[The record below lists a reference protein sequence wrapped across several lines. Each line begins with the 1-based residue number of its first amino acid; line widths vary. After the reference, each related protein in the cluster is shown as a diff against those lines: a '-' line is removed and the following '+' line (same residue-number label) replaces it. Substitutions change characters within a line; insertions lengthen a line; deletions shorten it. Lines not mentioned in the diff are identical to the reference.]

1 MNADLKDQLKFLG
14 NDVLLELSQHAKF
27 ETLPS
32 NQEILREGQNVKVLP
47 LVTEGLIKVYTRF
60 EDRELLLYYIEPKQS
75 CVISFS
81 TGLKKLPS
89 KVFAKTEKETSLLLL
104 PMDQVSIWI
113 DKYPKLARLFYD
125 QYDLRYSE
133 LIHIIQDL
141 IINKMDQRLLQYLK
155 EKTKKTKSKNLKMS
169 HSEIASELGTVR
181 EVVSRVIKKLELEGH
196 LSQDAG
202 MIKVM

>member
-1 MNADLKDQLKFLG
+1 MNANLKDQLKFLG